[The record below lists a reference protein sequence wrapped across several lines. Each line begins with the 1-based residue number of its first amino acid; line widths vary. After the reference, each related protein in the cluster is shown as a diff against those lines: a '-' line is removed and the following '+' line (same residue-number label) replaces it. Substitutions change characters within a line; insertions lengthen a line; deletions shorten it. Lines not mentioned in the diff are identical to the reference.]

1 MFQLLLMNYIIFFM
15 QAKKFLFILL
25 LNMLLS
31 ILIICKD
38 CSTKTV
44 KPVASK
50 ETMAIFD
57 DFAATYATQTFV
69 GFSHLPCNEDLH

>member
-1 MFQLLLMNYIIFFM
+1 M

-31 ILIICKD
+31 ILIVICKD

-69 GFSHLPCNEDLH
+69 SFSHLPCNEDLH